1 MTDRKLGIEMAK
13 KKKKNR
19 WECKY
24 YIDVFFFFFSFKLDL
39 FFAFVHGHGAQF
51 LLSQMR
57 FTYDVFNGV
66 VYIVNPISVCLTLN
80 RKQLLKSFPRK
91 VEIVLFDSQR
101 ILKTKNPSFYM
112 PFVLTKISNFLPL
125 IPPLRSPFPPNVKDI
140 HARTK
145 HDKLTQFSP

>member
-1 MTDRKLGIEMAK
+1 
-13 KKKKNR
+13 
-19 WECKY
+19 
-24 YIDVFFFFFSFKLDL
+24 
-39 FFAFVHGHGAQF
+39 
-51 LLSQMR
+51 MR

-125 IPPLRSPFPPNVKDI
+125 IPPLRSPFPPQCKR
-140 HARTK
+140 HTRTYK
-145 HDKLTQFSP
+145 TRQTYTVFSLSGQSASLLVLISYPYKRVLPLFFILLVFFFFWQKSSQLI